1 VNRMIAT
8 AEMRPVI
15 TNGLDLGDRGPNDKG
30 REGMD
35 GIVYSAS
42 WLLDN
47 SPRLQ
52 YKQTKT

>member
-1 VNRMIAT
+1 VNCMIAT
-8 AEMRPVI
+8 AAMRPVI
-15 TNGLDLGDRGPNDKG
+15 TLGGSGPNDKG
-30 REGMD
+30 CEGMD